1 MNNTTPSALARPRNE
16 AQPGDRDIAHLLAN
30 HYGDGTVYLPSGG
43 AMGLYRTCMALGF
56 VSTDGF
62 ITSKGRR
69 LLTRYTY

>member
-1 MNNTTPSALARPRNE
+1 MNTTPWALVQARD
-16 AQPGDRDIAHLLAN
+16 AVQPGDRDIARLLAN
-30 HYGDGTVYLPSGG
+30 RYGDGTVYLPSGG
-43 AMGLYRTCMALGF
+43 AMELYHTCMALGF